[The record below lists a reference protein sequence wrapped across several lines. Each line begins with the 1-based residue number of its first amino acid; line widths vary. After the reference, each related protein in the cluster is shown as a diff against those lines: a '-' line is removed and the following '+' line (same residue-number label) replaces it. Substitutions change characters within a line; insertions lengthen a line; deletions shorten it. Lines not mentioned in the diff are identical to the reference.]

1 MWLHPSVMLRRAL
14 PVTLLAGCFTQTTL
28 PPPPPPARVMPSVPG
43 PMPNPEPNHGV
54 VTIDADEPSTVAL
67 ITGTYDG
74 IGADGTPSS
83 GLTYKTVCS
92 ATPCV
97 TSLRLGS
104 RDLVFTS
111 NLDPMHGGQTT
122 IAVGD
127 QPSVLR
133 YALGHNWSPPL
144 APGIGVMVGGIVATF
159 AGAFTA
165 AFAGTNDNGG
175 GLNTTGYVGL
185 GATVVGAVAI
195 VVGVRMIMNTAF
207 GGTVQ
212 SGTATQWSPGA
223 P

>member
-1 MWLHPSVMLRRAL
+1 MLLRAL
-14 PVTLLAGCFTQTTL
+14 PITLLAACFDQTTL
-28 PPPPPPARVMPSVPG
+28 PPPAPPARVMPSVPG
-43 PMPNPEPNHGV
+43 PMPAPEPNHGI
-54 VTIDADEPSTVAL
+54 VTIDADEPSTVEQV
-67 ITGTYDG
+67 TGTYSTVAD
-74 IGADGTPSS
+74 DGTVAS

-97 TSLRLGS
+97 ANLRLGPH
-104 RDLVFTS
+104 DLELTS
-111 NLDPMHGGQTT
+111 NLDPMHNGQTT
-122 IAVGD
+122 ITVGE

-144 APGIGVMVGGIVATF
+144 APGLGLMIGGIAATF
-159 AGAFTA
+159 GGAFTA
-165 AFAGTNDNGG
+165 AFAGENNGG

-185 GATVVGAVAI
+185 GATVVGTVAL

-212 SGTATQWSPGA
+212 SGTATQWTPGA